1 MHGLGT
7 IVNVIAVIVF
17 SATLGFG
24 VLFAALPLLVYQGS
38 ITTLAGLLR
47 ALLTDTVVMKMSLV
61 GSVLILAIGFN
72 MLEVKK
78 FKVGNMLPAIFI
90 PLLYSFLYGLIEP
103 VLKLF

>member
-7 IVNVIAVIVF
+7 IVNVTAVIVF

-24 VLFAALPLLVYQGS
+24 VLFAALPVLVYQGS